1 MGSARSVTINGL
13 KIGGG
18 APVRV
23 ESMLKSRLADLAACL
38 RETERLA
45 AAGCE
50 LARVALPDIALAP
63 AFAALVK
70 QSPLTLM
77 ADIHF
82 DHRLALAAIDAGCPS
97 VQSL

>member
-23 ESMLKSRLADLAACL
+23 ESMLKSRLTDLAACL
-38 RETERLA
+38 HETERLA

-50 LARVALPDIALAP
+50 RQYIETVWGVGYRWAR
-63 AFAALVK
+63 
-70 QSPLTLM
+70 
-77 ADIHF
+77 
-82 DHRLALAAIDAGCPS
+82 
-97 VQSL
+97 